1 MTCGMIGGNVDRL
14 AGWLNDAAHPSISV
28 ILVDVRLPGS
38 GLLGLDQSRVVQ
50 VAELHGHVVGAD
62 ERRQLTHAVHGQRAA
77 LTAGWHELTSR
88 HLVVAADC

>member
-1 MTCGMIGGNVDRL
+1 MTCGVIGGNVDRL
-14 AGWLNDAAHPSISV
+14 AGWLNDAAHPSIAV
-28 ILVDVRLPGS
+28 VLVDVRLPGS

-50 VAELHGHVVGAD
+50 VAEVYRDVVGAD

-77 LTAGWHELTSR
+77 LAARRHELTSR